1 MAHLP
6 HPDKLRSIAVALSTL
21 DIFYSE
27 GAAVFSFEKNWH
39 TEVSTLLVDTRD
51 GGQLSL
57 RFAGKA
63 ALIKGTR
70 ADAFMHPGGKPPFTA
85 ETRLGFI
92 TYPGLLTRFPAPLE
106 NLLKSSDTFDFM
118 TFCLWHL
125 QESGK
130 WEHGDFEWPKEVDD
144 PDGSADLLQFF
155 IDPINEF
162 MKASSELYGVT
173 IKDVDALEEIF
184 QQKPLSDGLLRRL
197 GVRKPLQSFQRRL
210 QEVEY
215 GVEPYISPPT
225 VNSKSGSTGSRVGEQ
240 SSAQSA
246 QSGHTSSGKS
256 SQAGQSGKASQA
268 SQSGQ
273 VKSREEELKDSTK
286 FTTASS
292 IGEAI
297 GDFFKGKG
305 EFFKDRSAADIAQDA
320 LATALGAV
328 TDVINQVP
336 VDSPVRS
343 EPLFKWQRLT
353 GAKLM
358 LSRKIGMAGMLDTIT
373 AEFINNLPSGRKR
386 ALVKFVDALEADFH
400 TMPAFIKD
408 SLEQLHGFYQR
419 AGDSFKS
426 DAEIFKS
433 RAERS
438 REPESHS
445 VKLLTD
451 LPVLK
456 IVCLD
461 AAQEDR
467 LVNRLKR
474 LLRDCGH
481 SSYYIS
487 AASGDSASVAGA
499 AEITVVSRETDK
511 ILEILRAN
519 FDTLELPPGSFL
531 VDHHGVRF
539 STSSSQD

>member
-1 MAHLP
+1 MNLANDKPEAQLP
-6 HPDKLRSIAVALSTL
+6 HPDKLRSTAIALSAL
-21 DIFYSE
+21 DIFFSE
-27 GAAVFSFEKNWH
+27 KAPVFTFEKNWH

-51 GGQLSL
+51 GGKLSL
-57 RFAGKA
+57 RIAGKA

-92 TYPGLLTRFPAPLE
+92 TYPGLLAGFPAPLE
-106 NLLKSSDTFDFM
+106 NLLKSNDSFEFM

-125 QESGK
+125 HESGK
-130 WEHGDFEWPKEVDD
+130 WERGDFVWPKEVDD
-144 PDGSADLLQFF
+144 PDGSTDLFQFF
-155 IDPINEF
+155 IDPLNEF
-162 MKASSELYGVT
+162 MRSSQELYGVT
-173 IKDVDALEEIF
+173 VKDLEALEEVF

-197 GVRKPLQSFQRRL
+197 GVRKPLQSFSRRL
-210 QEVEY
+210 HEIEY
-215 GVEPYISPPT
+215 GVEPYIPPEVAKPKT
-225 VNSKSGSTGSRVGEQ
+225 DRTGNADKTDRADKTDTMGAKASEGA
-240 SSAQSA
+240 SSAKA
-246 QSGHTSSGKS
+246 
-256 SQAGQSGKASQA
+256 AGDRA
-268 SQSGQ
+268 
-273 VKSREEELKDSTK
+273 KSREEELRGSTK
-286 FTTASS
+286 YTSASS

-305 EFFKDRSAADIAQDA
+305 DFFKERSAVDIAQDA

-336 VDSPVRS
+336 VDSPIRS

-358 LSRKIGMAGMLDTIT
+358 LARKVGMAGMLDTIT
-373 AEFINNLPSGRKR
+373 AEFIDNLPSGRKR

-400 TMPAFIKD
+400 TMPTFLNE

-419 AGDSFKS
+419 ASEQFQA

-438 REPESHS
+438 KNKDTQT
-445 VKLLTD
+445 VKMLTD
-451 LPVLK
+451 LPVSK

-461 AAQEDR
+461 GTQQER
-467 LVNRLKR
+467 LLNRLKR

-481 SSYYIS
+481 SSYFIS
-487 AASGDSASVAGA
+487 ASSGDALGLPNAV
-499 AEITVVSRETDK
+499 EITLVSRETDK
-511 ILEILRAN
+511 ILEILRTN
-519 FDTLELPPGSFL
+519 FENLEMPEGSYL
-531 VDHHGVRF
+531 LNQHGEKVV
-539 STSSSQD
+539 